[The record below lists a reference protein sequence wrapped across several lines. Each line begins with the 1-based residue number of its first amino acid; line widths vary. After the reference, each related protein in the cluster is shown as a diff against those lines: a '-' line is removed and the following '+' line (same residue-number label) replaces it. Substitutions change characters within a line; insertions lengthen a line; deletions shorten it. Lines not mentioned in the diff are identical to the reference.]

1 VRVAGLFFPLGHPA
15 VDHVPGSGDRRWE
28 IALPSATAATAAA
41 IALHFGAA
49 LGLNGTRVA
58 VVPARGASASA
69 EDTGRLL
76 RLTTTNDTDA
86 AARRGRVKVSF
97 RAGPVH
103 ADYLASRDGGPD
115 PPPAEDGV
123 CLDGAGGKQIKT
135 FHLVAYFALV
145 LIPIQVIAVVAN
157 GYYEER
163 VGCQPS
169 PDRCRGCRG
178 MVAGSGFRR
187 LSGSARA
194 FVLDLLPRCVGKD
207 ALEAIA
213 AEVAARALEA
223 GYAARR
229 AASRRCGGRTARR
242 GTSPACAPRS
252 TPSPRTS
259 PCAPRACAAARRS
272 GRPAGSASGG
282 GSSRPRP

>member
-1 VRVAGLFFPLGHPA
+1 
-15 VDHVPGSGDRRWE
+15 VPGS
-28 IALPSATAATAAA
+28 PSATAANAAA

-58 VVPARGASASA
+58 VVPARGASVSA
-69 EDTGRLL
+69 EDTVRLL
-76 RLTTTNDTDA
+76 RLTTNDTDA
-86 AARRGRVKVSF
+86 TAARRGRVKVSF
-97 RAGPVH
+97 RAGPAH
-103 ADYLASRDGGPD
+103 ADYLASRYGGGPD

-123 CLDGAGGKQIKT
+123 CLDGAGGKKIKT
-135 FHLVAYFALV
+135 FHLVAYFALE

-178 MVAGSGFRR
+178 IVAGSGFRR

-282 GSSRPRP
+282 GLPRPRP